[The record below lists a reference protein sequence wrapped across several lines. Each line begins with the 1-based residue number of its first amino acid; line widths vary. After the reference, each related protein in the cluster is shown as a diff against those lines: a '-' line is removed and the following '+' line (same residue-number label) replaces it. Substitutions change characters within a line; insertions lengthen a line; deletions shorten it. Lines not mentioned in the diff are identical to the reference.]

1 VTTRLVVVASAWLL
15 GCGVAPPARPPSSVQ
30 RVAVLAPSNRTGDGL
45 LVAGTSLLEKYALR
59 TDRVTVPDVLGAEL
73 RTQLVRRGF
82 AVVPPEVVQS
92 ATAGRAA
99 GSPEAAAEMARNGHL
114 DAPVLMVVID
124 RWEPDAETHPAFVIV
139 ALDAALVDPS
149 NGAVLWHAHRTASP
163 IATAGTVNLGSAYE
177 IAARK
182 AAEELVGS
190 WGPERPPES

>member
-1 VTTRLVVVASAWLL
+1 VTSRLRVVAAVLLL
-15 GCGVAPPARPPSSVQ
+15 GCGVAPPAPPPSTVQ
-30 RVAVLAPSNRTGDGL
+30 RVAVLLPSNRTGDGL
-45 LVAGTSLLEKYALR
+45 LVAGTSLLEKYALK

-73 RTQLVRRGF
+73 REQLARRGL

-99 GSPEAAAEMARNGHL
+99 GTPEAAAEMARNGHL
-114 DAPVLMVVID
+114 DVPVLMVVID

-163 IATAGTVNLGSAYE
+163 IATSGTVNLGSAYE

-182 AAEELVGS
+182 AAAELLRS
-190 WGPERPPES
+190 WGRERPSES